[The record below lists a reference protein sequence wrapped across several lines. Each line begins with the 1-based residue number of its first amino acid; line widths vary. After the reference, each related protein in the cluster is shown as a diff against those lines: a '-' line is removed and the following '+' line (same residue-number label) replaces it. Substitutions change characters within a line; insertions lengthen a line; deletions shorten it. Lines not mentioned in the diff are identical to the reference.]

1 MMNLLGIAV
10 MIAMLLGIAFVI
22 GWLGDLGGI
31 GGPRHPYD
39 P

>member
-1 MMNLLGIAV
+1 MVTVVGVLLGLA
-10 MIAMLLGIAFVI
+10 LLI
-22 GWLGDLGGI
+22 GFLGDLGGI